1 MNQMIIWIASYP
13 KSGNTWVRSLLSSY
27 LYTDK
32 GDFNFE
38 LLRKIDQFPEKKY
51 FDFFIKDYSDIKKV
65 SNYWIAA
72 QDRINLLNKKITF
85 FKTHS
90 ALCTL
95 ENNAFTNKN
104 NSKAVIY
111 IVRDP
116 RNIITSLS
124 HHYSKTQE
132 ESFDFMTNS
141 NKILTK
147 DEQGTKN
154 FGISSVLGSW
164 SDHYKSWRDIGFAPF
179 LLVKY
184 EDLINDT
191 ELSLLKI
198 LNFLKSHMEIN
209 IDQNKIINSVNSCS
223 FDNLVSKEKSEGF
236 IESVNSKKDNKKLK
250 FFFLGKKNIWNKLVS
265 KDLQKKINSIFVKE
279 MKELKYL

>member
-1 MNQMIIWIASYP
+1 MIIWIASYP
-13 KSGNTWVRSLLSSY
+13 KSGNTWIRSLLSSY
-27 LYTDK
+27 LYTDN
-32 GDFNFE
+32 GSFNFD

-51 FDFFIKDYSDIKKV
+51 FDFFLRDFADIKRV
-65 SNYWIAA
+65 SEYWIAA

-116 RNIITSLS
+116 RNVITSLS

-132 ESFDFMTNS
+132 ESFDFMTNK

-147 DEQGTKN
+147 DEFGSEN

-164 SDHYKSWRDIGFAPF
+164 SDHYKSWRNINFAP
-179 LLVKY
+179 LLLIKY

-191 ELSLLKI
+191 KSSMLKI
-198 LNFLKSHMEIN
+198 LNFLKSHMEII
-209 IDQNKIINSVNSCS
+209 IDQNKIINTINSCNFETLS
-223 FDNLVSKEKSEGF
+223 AKEKSSGF
-236 IESVNSKKDNKKLK
+236 IESVTSKKDNKKLN
-250 FFFLGKKNIWNKLVS
+250 FFFLGKKNSWKTMLNE
-265 KDLQKKINSIFVKE
+265 DLQKKVNSAFFKE
-279 MKELKYL
+279 MTELKYI